1 MLTPGISPF
10 ETQSLEWASPEQEN
24 AVGRGGLE
32 PLLQVVT
39 AGCGCWGWGRVG
51 WAGHMSLGIQREVF
65 T

>member
-1 MLTPGISPF
+1 MLTPGISTF
-10 ETQSLEWASPEQEN
+10 ETQSLEWASPEQGN

-32 PLLQVVT
+32 LLLLVVT
-39 AGCGCWGWGRVG
+39 ARCGCWGVG